1 MCCQHKNHQ
10 SVKTVNLYVDTI
22 YIGLKQKK
30 FLEFFLYR
38 QAFSIS
44 VWRVV
49 GCFFFTS
56 WNYYFYLNFGSNVI
70 VVFNLIFFLPYILR
84 WDGLFCFVHFVFWTK
99 SFFSEKRASIIR
111 MMTDSVWQGN
121 QIILHFSFSF
131 NITQKLFIIKKLVG
145 LLYNEDDEYI

>member
-1 MCCQHKNHQ
+1 M
-10 SVKTVNLYVDTI
+10 
-22 YIGLKQKK
+22 
-30 FLEFFLYR
+30 YR

-145 LLYNEDDEYI
+145 LWYNDGADEYKKSAAHSN